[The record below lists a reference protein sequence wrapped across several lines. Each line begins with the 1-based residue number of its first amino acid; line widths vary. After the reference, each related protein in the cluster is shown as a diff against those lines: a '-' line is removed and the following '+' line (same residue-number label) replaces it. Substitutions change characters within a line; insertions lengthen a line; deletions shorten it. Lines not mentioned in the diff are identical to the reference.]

1 MLLMLTSKVFESPW
15 WPRWKLSSRFF
26 ADWNAGQRHTH
37 VLSLSLSLSL
47 SHTHTNT
54 NTHTHKLLPTVFIY
68 DRFIVFSPGISEF
81 RGCLGSIT
89 SDFFLLRR
97 RVWSTAFFQMRSTA
111 AISLLEPM
119 RALWRS
125 ACCECREIVYGEHF
139 STHFDCKFWPRSQ
152 SILITWLW

>member
-15 WPRWKLSSRFF
+15 WPRWELSSRFF
-26 ADWNAGQRHTH
+26 AHWNAGQSATHTYTH
-37 VLSLSLSLSL
+37 TLSFSLSL
-47 SHTHTNT
+47 THQ
-54 NTHTHKLLPTVFIY
+54 NTHTHKLLPTVSIY
-68 DRFIVFSPGISEF
+68 DCFIVFSPGISEF

-89 SDFFLLRR
+89 SDFFLMRR

-125 ACCECREIVYGEHF
+125 AYYECREIVYGE
-139 STHFDCKFWPRSQ
+139 HFDCKFWPRSQ
-152 SILITWLW
+152 SILITCLW